1 MRQLN
6 SLLTL
11 LLLVILAPVA
21 MAQSPTEGMIE
32 MGTEMVNMPAEYQQF
47 ASMMPKGSTLYFK
60 GDKIRTETQVM
71 GMSMA
76 VINDANGTV
85 QLMELGGKKYAI
97 RTPKSAA
104 NDNLGAKIE
113 LVDENKEIAGYKCKR
128 ANVTVT
134 VDGKPQQMIIF
145 YTTEL
150 KFDKSAFDRLPQGL
164 KLPGYPMSIEF
175 KMEQMGMRMEV
186 KKVTAQPVP
195 DSMFQIPAGYTET
208 TPEQLK
214 NEMGIDLGG
223 MMGGRMGGSR
233 PGGR

>member
-1 MRQLN
+1 MRQLT

-11 LLLVILAPVA
+11 LLLVILAPVSQ
-21 MAQSPTEGMIE
+21 AQSPTEGMIE
-32 MGTEMVNMPAEYQQF
+32 MGTEMINMPEEYKQF
-47 ASMMPKGSTLYFK
+47 ASMMPKGSTMYFK

-97 RTPKSAA
+97 RTPNSAETE
-104 NDNLGAKIE
+104 NPGAKIE
-113 LVDENKEIAGYKCKR
+113 LVDESREIAGYKCKR
-128 ANVTVT
+128 ANVTVMI
-134 VDGKPQQMIIF
+134 DGKPQVMIMF

-150 KFDKSAFDRLPQGL
+150 KFDKATFDRLPKGL

-186 KKVTAQPVP
+186 KKVTPQPVP
-195 DSMFQIPAGYTET
+195 DSMFQIPEGYTET
-208 TPEQLK
+208 TTEQLK